1 MTTRANIYIDQGT
14 DFSIFLDVVDD
25 NGDIV
30 NLTDVEFE
38 SDAKK
43 VYSESVAF
51 TLLPT
56 IVSESEG
63 KLELSVSAET
73 TNTIRPGKYKYD
85 LIIILPTGKRLK
97 LLEGLAFVIET
108 VTEYAT

>member
-30 NLTDVEFE
+30 NLTGTSFE

-43 VYSESVAF
+43 VYTEMVAF
-51 TLLPT
+51 TFNT
-56 IVSESEG
+56 EIVDAPEG
-63 KLELSVSAET
+63 KMEMSIAAED
-73 TNTIRPGKYKYD
+73 TNNIPPGKYKYD
-85 LIIILPTGKRLK
+85 LIIHLGTGKRLK
-97 LLEGLAFVIET
+97 LLEGIVFVIDT
-108 VTEYAT
+108 ITEYTA